1 MIGGSQELR
10 SVHDQ
15 LARSRREQRHRLYGI
30 YRGTVAAV
38 GTKTSGKESRL
49 GQLQVWVPE
58 IWGSNKTDL
67 PWADPVAP
75 FAGDGY
81 GVLMLP
87 KVKDGVYLLFE
98 GGNRDRPI
106 WLGGFWSQNAQR
118 PKSAGEN
125 VRVVVTPNGHK
136 IVLDDSNDQLQL
148 YHAGGNQITI
158 SKDDISI
165 EVAQGGKIVVGKSG
179 VTINGSALS
188 VDK

>member
-1 MIGGSQELR
+1 
-10 SVHDQ
+10 
-15 LARSRREQRHRLYGI
+15 
-30 YRGTVAAV
+30 V

-49 GQLQVWVPE
+49 GQLQVSVPE
-58 IWGSNKTDL
+58 IWGSNKTKL
-67 PWADPVAP
+67 PWADPVVP

-98 GGNRDRPI
+98 GGNQDRPVWI
-106 WLGGFWSQNAQR
+106 GGFWSHNAER

-125 VRVVVTPNGHK
+125 VRVIVSPKGHK
-136 IVLDDSNDQLQL
+136 VVLDDSSDEVQL
-148 YHAGGNQITI
+148 YHASGNRITI

-165 EVAQGGKIVVGKSG
+165 EVDHGGKIVVGKSG
-179 VTINGSALS
+179 VTINGTALS